1 MPETLFFCSL
11 KNMHIWSLKSC
22 GNLLRLLMLLMLLAN
37 THLAKA
43 QERIIRGRVIAAET
57 REPLSYALVVLGD
70 YKEVVRTDFEG
81 YYQLRTLKYAD
92 TLWCSYTGYEQLS
105 LRIPDSSL
113 NLELNFELKRREV
126 LDRELVIRVKGNP
139 AERIIKKAAEFR
151 DRNDPD
157 KLDQWECESF
167 TRITIAVNNISEG
180 LKKRKL
186 GQQIGPLFDTIS
198 ILSADSQ
205 KSVLPVFMSESLS
218 DYYYNRNPKVWKEQI
233 KATRVKGVGIQDGTL
248 VAQVLGSS
256 FVSYNFYQNTIV
268 LLDKGLVSPISAA
281 SLAMYSV
288 KIAEIDDSGPRKI
301 YNIKIRPR
309 NPKDLAFTGNIWI
322 EDSSFAL
329 MRLALEVN
337 NSSNLNYVEKFKIT
351 QEYEPT
357 AAGAW
362 INTKSRI
369 LVDVVE
375 VNTKAAGL
383 VATSTT
389 TYRNI
394 KVNQDRPMS
403 FYAEKVGVSGQAL
416 HKPDSFWQEA
426 RHEPLTGVEQ
436 RVFNK
441 IDTLVNLPIMRTYVD
456 VVNFLVDGYVKKNG
470 IGIGPY
476 QYLVSYNPWEGF
488 RNRIGF
494 ETNIHFS
501 DKWLLKGFGAYGYK
515 DQRFKYEFRATH
527 IINRKKWTTLMAYR
541 RADVDQI
548 GITDVDFGS
557 SMFTA
562 FNLLTSNQLNFT
574 TENVLKWG
582 SDISRGL
589 RMNVALR
596 TRDYQFKPLGN
607 YVFAYL
613 RDVYDSS
620 SAVNRFNT
628 TTMTVDFRFAPRDY
642 FLVNDN
648 ERIQV
653 RTEGVVF
660 YLNYT
665 HGFRNVLGG
674 EFTYDKIKASADY
687 TQTWGLAGRT
697 HLVAEY
703 TQTFQTLP
711 YPLLNVHVGNQ
722 SFVYSQRAYNQMN
735 LFEFITDRSF
745 AVAVDH
751 HLGGLIC
758 NRLPLIRNLKWREVI
773 TAKAIYGTLAEGNR
787 TLQPRTFNGM
797 EVTPFTTFNNRDPYL
812 ELGYGIENILK
823 FFRVDAVHRLTYRT
837 AAGARN
843 FGVKLSFGVNF

>member
-1 MPETLFFCSL
+1 MVLFS
-11 KNMHIWSLKSC
+11 N
-22 GNLLRLLMLLMLLAN
+22 A
-37 THLAKA
+37 A
-43 QERIIRGRVIAAET
+43 QAQVWVLHGRVIAAET
-57 REPLSYALVVLGD
+57 REPLAYATVVLGD
-70 YKEVVRTDFEG
+70 YKEIVRTDFEG
-81 YYQLRTLKYAD
+81 YYELRTAKRAD
-92 TLWCSYTGYEQLS
+92 SLWCSYTGYQRLS
-105 LRIPDSSL
+105 LPLRDTAAM
-113 NLELNFELKRREV
+113 LELNFELLRREV
-126 LDRELVIRVKGNP
+126 NDQEVVIRVKGNP
-139 AERIIKKAAEFR
+139 AERIIKKASEFR
-151 DRNDPD
+151 EINDPD
-157 KLDQWECESF
+157 KLEQWECESF

-180 LKKRKL
+180 IKKRKL

-218 DYYYNRNPKVWKEQI
+218 DYFYNRNPKIWKEQI
-233 KATRVKGVGIQDGTL
+233 RATRVKGVGIQDGTL

-256 FVSYNFYQNTIV
+256 FVSYNFYQNTVV

-281 SLAMYSV
+281 ALTVYSV
-288 KIAEIDDSGPRKI
+288 KIADVDDSGPRKI
-301 YNIKIRPR
+301 YNIKIKPR
-309 NPKDLAFTGNIWI
+309 NPKDLAFSGNVWI

-357 AAGAW
+357 EAGAW

-394 KVNQDRPMS
+394 KVNQGRPMS
-403 FYAEKVGVSGQAL
+403 FYAEKVGLSGQVL
-416 HKPDSFWQEA
+416 NKPDSFWTQA
-426 RHEPLTGVEQ
+426 RHEPMSGVEQ

-456 VVNFLVDGYVKKNG
+456 VVNFLVDGYVKKDG

-476 QYLVSYNPWEGF
+476 QYLFSYNPWEGF
-488 RNRIGF
+488 RNRVGF

-501 DKWLLKGFGAYGYK
+501 NKWLLKGFGAYGYR
-515 DQRFKYEFRATH
+515 DQRFKYELKATY
-527 IINRKKWTTLMAYR
+527 IMDRKKWTTFTAYR

-574 TENVLKWG
+574 TENVFKWG
-582 SDISRGL
+582 SDVSRGL
-589 RMNVALR
+589 RMNISLR

-607 YVFAYL
+607 YVFAYI
-613 RDVYDSS
+613 RDAKDT
-620 SAVNRFNT
+620 VNRFNT
-628 TTMTVDFRFAPRDY
+628 TTMSIDFRFAPRDY

-653 RTEGVVF
+653 HAEGLVF

-665 HGFRNVLGG
+665 HGFRNFLGG
-674 EFTYDKIKASADY
+674 EFNYDKIKASADY
-687 TQTWGLAGRT
+687 TKTWGFAGRT
-697 HLVAEY
+697 HMVAEF
-703 TQTFQTLP
+703 TQTFQALP

-735 LFEFITDRSF
+735 LFEFITDRSI

-773 TAKAIYGTLAEGNR
+773 TAKAIYGTLNSRNLA
-787 TLQPRTFNGM
+787 LQPSRFDGLD
-797 EVTPFTTFNNRDPYL
+797 VTPFTTFNNSDPYL

-823 FFRVDAVHRLTYRT
+823 FFRIDAVHRLTYRT

>member
-1 MPETLFFCSL
+1 MHAFLTSDRSGKIQLCPLVLFFLVLFS
-11 KNMHIWSLKSC
+11 N
-22 GNLLRLLMLLMLLAN
+22 A
-37 THLAKA
+37 A
-43 QERIIRGRVIAAET
+43 QAQVWVLHGRVIAAET
-57 REPLSYALVVLGD
+57 REPLAYATVVLGD
-70 YKEVVRTDFEG
+70 YKEIVRTDFEG
-81 YYQLRTLKYAD
+81 YFELRTVKRAD
-92 TLWCSYTGYEQLS
+92 SLWCSYTGYQRLS
-105 LRIPDSSL
+105 LPLRDTAAM
-113 NLELNFELKRREV
+113 LELSFELLRREV
-126 LDRELVIRVKGNP
+126 NDQEVVIRVKGNP
-139 AERIIKKAAEFR
+139 AERIIKKASEFR
-151 DRNDPD
+151 EINDPD
-157 KLDQWECESF
+157 KLEQWECESF

-180 LKKRKL
+180 IKKRKL

-218 DYYYNRNPKVWKEQI
+218 DYFYNRNPKIWKEQI
-233 KATRVKGVGIQDGTL
+233 RATRVKGVGIQDGTL

-256 FVSYNFYQNTIV
+256 FVSYNFYQNTVV

-281 SLAMYSV
+281 ALTVYSV
-288 KIAEIDDSGPRKI
+288 KIADVDDSGPRKI
-301 YNIKIRPR
+301 YNIKIKPR
-309 NPKDLAFTGNIWI
+309 NPKDLAFSGNVWI

-357 AAGAW
+357 EAGAW

-394 KVNQDRPMS
+394 KVNQGRPMS
-403 FYAEKVGVSGQAL
+403 FYAEKVGLSEQVL
-416 HKPDSFWQEA
+416 NKPDSFWTQA
-426 RHEPLTGVEQ
+426 RHEPMSGVEQ

-456 VVNFLVDGYVKKNG
+456 VVNFLVDGYVKKDG

-476 QYLVSYNPWEGF
+476 QYLFSYNPWEGF
-488 RNRIGF
+488 RNRVGF

-501 DKWLLKGFGAYGYK
+501 NKWLLKGFGAYGYR
-515 DQRFKYEFRATH
+515 DQRFKYELKATY
-527 IINRKKWTTLMAYR
+527 IMDRKKWTTFTAYR

-574 TENVLKWG
+574 TENVFKWG
-582 SDISRGL
+582 SDVSRGL
-589 RMNVALR
+589 RMNISLR

-607 YVFAYL
+607 YVFAYI
-613 RDVYDSS
+613 RDAKDT
-620 SAVNRFNT
+620 VNRFNT
-628 TTMTVDFRFAPRDY
+628 TTMSIDFRFAPRDY

-653 RTEGVVF
+653 HAEGLVF

-665 HGFRNVLGG
+665 HGFRNFLGG
-674 EFTYDKIKASADY
+674 EFNYDKIKASADY
-687 TQTWGLAGRT
+687 TKTWGFAGRT
-697 HLVAEY
+697 HMVAEF
-703 TQTFQTLP
+703 TQTFQALP

-735 LFEFITDRSF
+735 LFEFITDRSI

-773 TAKAIYGTLAEGNR
+773 TAKAIYGTLNSRNLA
-787 TLQPRTFNGM
+787 LQPSRFDGLD
-797 EVTPFTTFNNRDPYL
+797 VTPFTTFNNSDPYL

-823 FFRVDAVHRLTYRT
+823 FFRIDAVHRLTYRT

>member
-1 MPETLFFCSL
+1 MRRRLFFCRL
-11 KNMHIWSLKSC
+11 MHAFLTSDRSGKIQLCPLVLFFLVLFS
-22 GNLLRLLMLLMLLAN
+22 NA
-37 THLAKA
+37 A
-43 QERIIRGRVIAAET
+43 QAQVWVLHGRVIAAET
-57 REPLSYALVVLGD
+57 REPLAYATVVLGD
-70 YKEVVRTDFEG
+70 YKEIVRTDFEG
-81 YYQLRTLKYAD
+81 YFELRTVKRAD
-92 TLWCSYTGYEQLS
+92 SLWCSYTGYQRLS
-105 LRIPDSSL
+105 LPLRDTAAM
-113 NLELNFELKRREV
+113 LELSFELLRREV
-126 LDRELVIRVKGNP
+126 NDQEVVIRVKGNP
-139 AERIIKKAAEFR
+139 AERIIKKASEFR
-151 DRNDPD
+151 EINDPD
-157 KLDQWECESF
+157 KLEQWECESF

-180 LKKRKL
+180 IKKRKL

-218 DYYYNRNPKVWKEQI
+218 DYFYNRNPKIWKEQI
-233 KATRVKGVGIQDGTL
+233 RATRVKGVGIQDGTL

-256 FVSYNFYQNTIV
+256 FVSYNFYQNTVV

-281 SLAMYSV
+281 ALTVYSV
-288 KIAEIDDSGPRKI
+288 KIADVDDSGPRKI
-301 YNIKIRPR
+301 YNIKIKPR
-309 NPKDLAFTGNIWI
+309 NPKDLAFSGNVWI

-357 AAGAW
+357 EAGAW

-394 KVNQDRPMS
+394 KVNQGRPMS
-403 FYAEKVGVSGQAL
+403 FYAEKVGLSEQVL
-416 HKPDSFWQEA
+416 NKPDSFWTQA
-426 RHEPLTGVEQ
+426 RHEPMSGVEQ

-456 VVNFLVDGYVKKNG
+456 VVNFLVDGYVKKDG

-476 QYLVSYNPWEGF
+476 QYLFSYNPWEGF
-488 RNRIGF
+488 RNRVGF

-501 DKWLLKGFGAYGYK
+501 NKWLLKGFGAYGYR
-515 DQRFKYEFRATH
+515 DQRFKYELKATY
-527 IINRKKWTTLMAYR
+527 IMDRKKWTTFTAYR

-574 TENVLKWG
+574 TENVFKWG
-582 SDISRGL
+582 SDVSRGL
-589 RMNVALR
+589 RMNISLR

-607 YVFAYL
+607 YVFAYI
-613 RDVYDSS
+613 RDAKDT
-620 SAVNRFNT
+620 VNRFNT
-628 TTMTVDFRFAPRDY
+628 TTMSIDFRFAPRDY

-653 RTEGVVF
+653 HAEGLVF

-665 HGFRNVLGG
+665 HGFRNFLGG
-674 EFTYDKIKASADY
+674 EFNYDKIKASADY
-687 TQTWGLAGRT
+687 TKTWGFAGRT
-697 HLVAEY
+697 HMVAEF
-703 TQTFQTLP
+703 TQTFQALP

-735 LFEFITDRSF
+735 LFEFITDRSI

-773 TAKAIYGTLAEGNR
+773 TAKAIYGTLNSRNLA
-787 TLQPRTFNGM
+787 LQPSRFDGLD
-797 EVTPFTTFNNRDPYL
+797 VTPFTTFNNSDPYL

-823 FFRVDAVHRLTYRT
+823 FFRIDAVHRLTYRT